1 MPFSAGNTLL
11 HYRLI
16 RKLGAGGMGEVY
28 LADDTRLKRQVAI
41 KLLSAALVHGA
52 DFLALF
58 RREAEAAARLNHP
71 AIATIHALEETA
83 DTTFI
88 VMEYVEGQ
96 PPCRCERSRARS
108 PRMHR
113 SSSRWSRGRPFR
125 PTAVCWRTTTRRP
138 ERPRSGSATLPP

>member
-16 RKLGAGGMGEVY
+16 RKLGAGGMGEVS

-41 KLLSAALVHGA
+41 KVLSAALVHDA

-71 AIATIHALEETA
+71 AIATIHALQKTA
-83 DTTFI
+83 DSTFI

-96 PPCRCERSRARS
+96 PLSEKIPVGGMS
-108 PRMHR
+108 
-113 SSSRWSRGRPFR
+113 
-125 PTAVCWRTTTRRP
+125 
-138 ERPRSGSATLPP
+138 LD